1 MIIGGF
7 HPASFN
13 DFPGRVAAVI
23 FTRGCNFRCPWC
35 HNAELIPATAPAGA
49 DHYDSE
55 EILARLAAR
64 RGKLGGAVI
73 SGGEP
78 TLQPDL
84 LDFCREIKKLGLAV
98 KVDSNGSRP
107 EILEKLLAARVVDFL
122 AMDIKAPLAKY
133 EQLAGIR
140 VDTEA
145 IRRSIALIAA
155 GGVAHQFRTTVVENL
170 LDETDLAEIRRLV
183 PPGSPHKTQTCRPP
197 QPAKPA
203 KPAKP
208 ER

>member
-1 MIIGGF
+1 MNIGGF

-23 FTRGCNFRCPWC
+23 FTQGCNFRCPWC
-35 HNAELIPATAPAGA
+35 HNAELIPAAAPAGA
-49 DHYDSE
+49 DLYAPE

-64 RGKLGGAVI
+64 RNKLGGAVI

-107 EILEKLLAARVVDFL
+107 EILAKLLAAKVVDFL
-122 AMDIKAPLAKY
+122 AMDIKAPPAKY
-133 EQLAGIR
+133 EQLVSTK
-140 VDTEA
+140 VDLEA

-155 GGVAHQFRTTVVENL
+155 SGLAHQFRTTMVDHL
-170 LDETDLAEIRRLV
+170 LTAADLDEIRRLL
-183 PPGSPHKTQTCRPP
+183 PAASPHKTQPYRPS
-197 QPAKPA
+197 QPA
-203 KPAKP
+203 
-208 ER
+208 EQEG